1 MTVSANINR
10 LTLHTARRQGEE
22 RPDHCSY
29 TADWLSNVL
38 LVKLAHWSQQSHLNT
53 EMFSLRHVDV
63 ESYSVTCQR
72 LKEKYGRH
80 LVNVSHCWSHT
91 VNGISVSVSSDELS
105 NAALNAMQLSVFCR
119 KESCLGL
126 WGRRWVKSHFY
137 YCVMCNKNETFF
149 AVWRP
154 ANKLYLNV

>member
-10 LTLHTARRQGEE
+10 LTLHTARQQGEE
-22 RPDHCSY
+22 RPDHRSY

-80 LVNVSHCWSHT
+80 LVNVSHC
-91 VNGISVSVSSDELS
+91 
-105 NAALNAMQLSVFCR
+105 
-119 KESCLGL
+119 
-126 WGRRWVKSHFY
+126 
-137 YCVMCNKNETFF
+137 
-149 AVWRP
+149 
-154 ANKLYLNV
+154 